1 VSTTDYAT
9 VVASSICS
17 PSADPPFL
25 NHAAILSIFLVIKHL
40 SWFVEFL
47 VFIEVFLFL
56 VDFIRR
62 HGWLDTG
69 VTDEFDAV
77 SVAVLSFI
85 RMNAGLVKEAFGNIG
100 IGVDS
105 FDVESISIGGVGGH
119 VEQRK

>member
-1 VSTTDYAT
+1 M
-9 VVASSICS
+9 
-17 PSADPPFL
+17 
-25 NHAAILSIFLVIKHL
+25 
-40 SWFVEFL
+40 
-47 VFIEVFLFL
+47 
-56 VDFIRR
+56 
-62 HGWLDTG
+62 DTG